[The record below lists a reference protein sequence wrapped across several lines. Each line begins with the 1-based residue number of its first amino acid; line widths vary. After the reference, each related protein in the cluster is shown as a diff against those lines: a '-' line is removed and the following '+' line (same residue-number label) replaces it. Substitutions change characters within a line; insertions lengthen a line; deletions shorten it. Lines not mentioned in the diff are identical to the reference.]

1 MKLYI
6 AGINHNDPV
15 SRTGLIQW
23 LHEIKAENQT
33 EPDFIASEWDE
44 EVYTKVAAQ
53 RSYLSQLIEKEW
65 PDLNQK
71 QIESISKTLAFEGDS
86 HKGIFDNVNVLWLD
100 HSRDVDQE
108 AVDKFAI
115 LRLQTLK
122 MHCNNDAKFNFIEE
136 LSRNLKK
143 SECPDIPT
151 IERDIKFASTIIAY
165 DEKNKCEW
173 GIIIVG
179 SLHASEEEGAM
190 RNQLEHKGYECI
202 VKHF

>member
-33 EPDFIASEWDE
+33 KPDFIASEWDE

-53 RSYLSQLIEKEW
+53 RPYLSQLLEKEW

-71 QIESISKTLAFEGDS
+71 QIESISKTLAYEGDS

-100 HSRDVDQE
+100 DSRVVDQE
-108 AVDKFAI
+108 AVDNFAK

-143 SECPDIPT
+143 NECSDLPT
-151 IERDIKFASTIIAY
+151 IERDIKFASTIFAY
-165 DEKNKCEW
+165 VEENRCEW

-179 SLHASEEEGAM
+179 SLHASEEEGTM
-190 RNQLEHKGYECI
+190 RNQLEYKGYECL